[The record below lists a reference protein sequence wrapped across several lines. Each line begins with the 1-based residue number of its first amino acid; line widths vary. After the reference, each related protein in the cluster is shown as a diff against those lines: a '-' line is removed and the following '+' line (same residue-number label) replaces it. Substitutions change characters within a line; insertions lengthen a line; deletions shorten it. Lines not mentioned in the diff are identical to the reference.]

1 MTMADKEDDI
11 DRAMK
16 LLLNQKQIKYI
27 KSQTYRGPSRAQM
40 LRNLLNI
47 GIEVEENERKRFI
60 REHKDEIQEYLQAK
74 VAS

>member
-1 MTMADKEDDI
+1 MTDKEDDI

-47 GIEVEENERKRFI
+47 GIEVEKNERKSFI
-60 REHKDEIQEYLQAK
+60 LEHKDEIQEYLQAK

>member
-47 GIEVEENERKRFI
+47 GIEVEENERKSFI
-60 REHKDEIQEYLQAK
+60 REHKDEIEEYLQTK

>member
-1 MTMADKEDDI
+1 MADKEDDI

-27 KSQTYRGPSRAQM
+27 RSQTYRGPSRAQM

-47 GIEVEENERKRFI
+47 GIEVEENERKSFI
-60 REHKDEIQEYLQAK
+60 LEHKDEIQEYLQTK

>member
-1 MTMADKEDDI
+1 MADKEDDI

-47 GIEVEENERKRFI
+47 GIKVEENERKRLI
-60 REHKDEIQEYLQAK
+60 LEHKDEIQKYFEAK

>member
-1 MTMADKEDDI
+1 MSDKEDDI

-40 LRNLLNI
+40 LRKLLNI
-47 GIEVEENERKRFI
+47 GIKVEENERESFI
-60 REHKDEIQEYLQAK
+60 LQHKNEMQKYLKTQ
-74 VAS
+74 VEG

>member
-1 MTMADKEDDI
+1 MADKEDDI

-47 GIEVEENERKRFI
+47 GIEVEQNERKNFI
-60 REHKDEIQEYLQAK
+60 LEHKDEIQEYLQTK

>member
-1 MTMADKEDDI
+1 MADKEDDI

-47 GIEVEENERKRFI
+47 GIEVEENERKSFI
-60 REHKDEIQEYLQAK
+60 REHKDEIQEYLQTK

>member
-1 MTMADKEDDI
+1 MADKEDDI

-47 GIEVEENERKRFI
+47 GIEVEENERKSFI
-60 REHKDEIQEYLQAK
+60 REHKDEIEEYLQTK

>member
-1 MTMADKEDDI
+1 MADKEDDI

-47 GIEVEENERKRFI
+47 GIEVEENERKSFI
-60 REHKDEIQEYLQAK
+60 LEHKDEIQEYLQAK

>member
-1 MTMADKEDDI
+1 MADKEDDI